1 MAKNRIYVGYI
12 TAFNLE
18 VFRSDKEPTRQ
29 THGDKYM
36 ASMGPFRTM
45 RAARFMRDC
54 GVGNPH
60 CITVGDAERIAK
72 AKGYHTKEGR

>member
-1 MAKNRIYVGYI
+1 MAKDRIYIGYV
-12 TAFNLE
+12 TGTRLE

-29 THGDKYM
+29 THGDKYL

-60 CITVGDAERIAK
+60 CGTVRDAERIAK
-72 AKGYHTKEGR
+72 AKGYQTREGR